1 MSKIQ
6 QIGGAALVCA
16 LALALV
22 DARLAL
28 VPAALFLLLFLIA
41 PFIYRFG
48 FFLPVI
54 SRGCSGRKIV
64 ALTFDDG
71 PDPVTTPLL
80 LDLLAVHGVAAT
92 FFVIGRR
99 AKAHPELIRA
109 ILDHGHTIGNHSF
122 SHDTLVAF
130 KGVQMIEAEIAA
142 SQRVLSGLGVTP
154 LLFRPPVGITYPLLG
169 SVLAGLGLTAVTFS
183 CLARDGGNRSI
194 GRLAERILRRVRPD
208 DIIMLH
214 DGLPVRSAP
223 TSHWLREVSKILAGI
238 AQKGLKIRPLAEVIG
253 RSVDRRAARG
263 SSPHTN
269 GRKGIGP
276 SGNCASTAGRR
287 PDNRR

>member
-1 MSKIQ
+1 M
-6 QIGGAALVCA
+6 LL
-16 LALALV
+16 LAPV

-28 VPAALFLLLFLIA
+28 VPAALFLLLCLIA
-41 PFIYRFG
+41 PFMYRFG

-54 SRGCSGRKIV
+54 SRGCSGQRIV

-71 PDPVTTPLL
+71 PDPATTPLL
-80 LDLLAVHGVAAT
+80 LDLLAAHGVRAT

-99 AKAHPELIRA
+99 AKAHPALIRM
-109 ILDHGHTIGNHSF
+109 ILDGGHTVGNHSF

-130 KGVQMIEAEIAA
+130 KGVQMVEAEIAA

-154 LLFRPPVGITYPLLG
+154 LVYRPPVGITYPLLG
-169 SVLAGLGLTAVTFS
+169 RVLPGLGLTAVTFS

-214 DGLPVRSAP
+214 EGLPLRSAP
-223 TSHWLREVSKILAGI
+223 VSHWLGQVSKILAGI

-253 RSVDRRAARG
+253 RSVDRRTALGG
-263 SSPHTN
+263 SPCKN
-269 GRKGIGP
+269 GPAGMGP
-276 SGNCASTAGRR
+276 SGNCASTADRR
-287 PDNRR
+287 PDSRR

>member
-16 LALALV
+16 LVLALV

-28 VPAALFLLLFLIA
+28 VPAALFLLLFLSA

-48 FFLPVI
+48 FFLPII

-80 LDLLAVHGVAAT
+80 LDLLAAHGVAAT

-214 DGLPVRSAP
+214 DGLPVRSA
-223 TSHWLREVSKILAGI
+223 HF
-238 AQKGLKIRPLAEVIG
+238 PLAARSEQDSGGHCPKRAEDPTPG
-253 RSVDRRAARG
+253 RSYRTFGGSPAGPGEFTAPERLEGYWAVGKLRQHSGSEAR
-263 SSPHTN
+263 
-269 GRKGIGP
+269 
-276 SGNCASTAGRR
+276 
-287 PDNRR
+287 